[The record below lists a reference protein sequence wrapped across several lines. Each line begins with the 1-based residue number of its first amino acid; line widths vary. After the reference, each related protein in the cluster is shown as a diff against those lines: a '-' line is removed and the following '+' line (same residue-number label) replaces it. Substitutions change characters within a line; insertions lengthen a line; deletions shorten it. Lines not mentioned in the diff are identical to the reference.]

1 MPGTG
6 GGVSARR
13 IAATALALVILG
25 ASTTSAQTFQFGVK
39 GGVNFATLS
48 VEDGDS
54 AFDSRIGAVIGGF
67 VTWQAFSWLELQ
79 PEVLFTSKG
88 AKVEESGIS
97 SNLIVDYLEV
107 PILARYSRPLSDNWR
122 VFVAGGPT
130 VAVRLRARTTTEFSG
145 GTEEIDIDDDVEQ
158 MDFGVAVG
166 GGVEVGRWI
175 LDGRYTFG
183 LSDVDADTSDAAT
196 FRNRV
201 ISVTAGFRF

>member
-6 GGVSARR
+6 GRVSARR
-13 IAATALALVILG
+13 IAATALALVILV

-48 VEDGDS
+48 VEDGES

-67 VTWQAFSWLELQ
+67 VTWHAFRWLELQ
-79 PEVLFTSKG
+79 PEILFTSKG

-122 VFVAGGPT
+122 FFVAGGPT
-130 VAVRLRARTTTEFSG
+130 LGVRLRARTTTEFSG
-145 GTEEIDIDDDVEQ
+145 GTEEIDIDDDVEE

-183 LSDVDADTSDAAT
+183 LSDLDADTSDAAT

>member
-1 MPGTG
+1 MLGAG

-13 IAATALALVILG
+13 IAATALAVVLL
-25 ASTTSAQTFQFGVK
+25 AAPSASAQTFQFGVK

-79 PEVLFTSKG
+79 PEVLFSSKG

-97 SNLIVDYLEV
+97 SNLIVDYLEM

-122 VFVAGGPT
+122 IYVAGGPT
-130 VAVRLRARTTTEFSG
+130 LGVRLRARATTEFSG

-166 GGVEVGRWI
+166 GGVEVGRWMF
-175 LDGRYTFG
+175 DGRYTFG
-183 LSDVDADTSDAAT
+183 LSDIDANASDAAT
-196 FRNRV
+196 FRNRA